1 MRGKAHPPDQK
12 TFRLSWICSASKEEK
27 CLRQVPQNTWLHRE
41 ARRREVEATQVHMQQ
56 ELATHAQVTQLD
68 GHHRMEIAAG
78 EKPHPVT
85 GRTVKLG
92 TRAGQLEEE
101 VWP

>member
-1 MRGKAHPPDQK
+1 
-12 TFRLSWICSASKEEK
+12 
-27 CLRQVPQNTWLHRE
+27 
-41 ARRREVEATQVHMQQ
+41 MQQ